1 MSIDAIG
8 ASLGTPTAS
17 ATSPISNTTLNQSDL
32 IKLFLT
38 ELQYQDPMDPVNN
51 EQFLAQLAQFA
62 TLQTSEDTDTN
73 MQNLV
78 FMNSA
83 SQSLSLLSK
92 DVEMVDAQG
101 NTVDGTITAIQFSTS
116 GPLLTVTASDGSVQT
131 DVQLAQINLV
141 RP

>member
-1 MSIDAIG
+1 MAVDAIG
-8 ASLGTPTAS
+8 AALTNTQ
-17 ATSPISNTTLNQSDL
+17 TKTLSNSTLNQGDL

-62 TLQTSEDTDTN
+62 SLQESQDMDSNIQN
-73 MQNLV
+73 MV

-83 SQSLSLLSK
+83 SQSLALLSK
-92 DVEMVDAQG
+92 QVEMVDQQG
-101 NTVDGTITAIQFSTS
+101 HSVDGTISAIQFSTS
-116 GPLLTVTASDGSVQT
+116 GPMLTVEKSDGSVVT
-131 DVQLAQINLV
+131 GVQLAQITLV